1 MLCECSVLFFLFLTR
16 RSLFVQSV
24 LPFKPNGSVKMKN
37 KQKMS
42 KEIHYMQNAW
52 WKMTTDL
59 DNYHWYSTHK
69 KKTLKFAFISNM
81 LMFLFH
87 FLRTSANHII
97 AVCGLILIVFND
109 MIDHFH
115 LMVRTEPIDRSS
127 DMGWCGKHFPL
138 GMLMSYA
145 PISDFFNL
153 QKNNLY
159 FTCNWWSIS
168 LVMKKKN

>member
-1 MLCECSVLFFLFLTR
+1 MDQLRWKTNRKCQKKSIICRTR
-16 RSLFVQSV
+16 DEKWQLISIIITGT
-24 LPFKPNGSVKMKN
+24 P
-37 KQKMS
+37 
-42 KEIHYMQNAW
+42 H
-52 WKMTTDL
+52 
-59 DNYHWYSTHK
+59 

-97 AVCGLILIVFND
+97 TVCGLILIVFND

-115 LMVRTEPIDRSS
+115 LMVQTEPIDRSS

-145 PISDFFNL
+145 TISDFFNL